1 MAIVQLE
8 HPISSFEMWKAAFDR
23 DPIRR
28 QESGV
33 RRYRIYQPVD
43 EPNFIAVDLEF
54 DDVPQAEAFR
64 DSLED
69 LWRSPQAA
77 PALGGATPRV
87 RIVETVESRE
97 Y

>member
-8 HPISSFEMWKAAFDR
+8 HSISSFEMWKAAFDR

-33 RRYRIYQPVD
+33 LRYRIYRPVD

-64 DSLED
+64 VSLED